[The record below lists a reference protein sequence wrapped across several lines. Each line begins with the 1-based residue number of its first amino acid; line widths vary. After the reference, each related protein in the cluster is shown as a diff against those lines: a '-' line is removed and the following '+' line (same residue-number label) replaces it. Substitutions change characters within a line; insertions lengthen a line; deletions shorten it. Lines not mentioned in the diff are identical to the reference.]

1 MADIQSNIFIDIET
15 AQAIAKLKGLQ
26 AEISAFHVAMA
37 KGTATNVARSAEFQ
51 RELVN
56 GINRTGQFSA
66 QMARVA
72 TSTETFTRALEGN
85 KLSMG
90 EYFRYAGASTKTFGK
105 FFRSEFETI
114 NKVAR
119 ERVKT
124 LQTQY
129 IKMGRD
135 ASGAMQAIAVRP
147 VALDLENYATK
158 AMMAAQKQQ
167 LFNQL
172 LRQGSTNLLN
182 FGKNTQWAGRQLM
195 VGFSIPLAM
204 LGTVAAQSFLK
215 MEEQAIRFKRVYGEL
230 FTTAEETDKMAK
242 SIQDL
247 AKEFTKYGVAVEA
260 TMGLAADAAAMGK
273 MGNELLDQ
281 VTQATRLA
289 VLGGVEQQQAL
300 ETTISVTNAFGVATE
315 DLAGK
320 IDFLN
325 AVENQTVVSIEDL
338 TEAIPKAGPV
348 VQQLGGDVED
358 LAFFLTAMKE
368 GGINASEGA
377 NALKSGLASLI
388 NPSRQA
394 TEMLAGFGIN
404 LSGIVEANAGDV
416 KGTVIEFAQAL
427 DTLDPLNRARAIEQL
442 FGKFQFSRIST
453 LFQNVVAEGSQAAR
467 VLDLAAATSEELAIL
482 SERELSRVEESTG
495 YKFKKAMEDIK
506 ASLAPVGEE
515 FLKLLTPILGFVNR
529 ALEWF
534 NNLEGGVKTFVLGAI
549 AVIGGLGPV
558 FLMTFG
564 LIANGAANLL
574 KLFGILM
581 GVFTGT
587 GNQSK
592 ILGMQTQYMSQE
604 QLEAAAIAASLDQTH
619 NKLIQTFTT
628 EAGAVNR
635 LTQAY
640 QKAAVAQRAF
650 SGPIISGGKTMS
662 PKKMA
667 KGGFVP
673 GYATGVTMVP
683 GPKGKGDIVPA
694 MLSPGEAVIPA
705 DMAEQYR
712 PMIAAMIAGKIPGFE
727 DGTGSVGDRG
737 GPSAIRRQTNR
748 AAVSPTEA
756 AERKALEDMYRKRG
770 FSSAKAIAAADADMK
785 GQASHIRPSSY
796 QMKYGGK
803 TVRPKGFEASALI
816 RDTAYSNQYINDLQ
830 TNLKNKNPDR
840 RVLDRFEKENKLTP
854 AQKRELQNIR
864 QGLSPS
870 SRTGAQVL
878 QRVAAYDVENKPRG
892 TALSRSEATATGLS
906 ARLATKGSQ
915 GFYETQGQRA
925 YDPSQD
931 QRVKEQALTTAKTRL
946 DRDAAKTEKK
956 EKSTTERNKKTA
968 DTKEKISKS
977 EANAAKNNAKTA
989 SQKERAAAAAARI
1002 PQPTAKTMSILGQG
1016 GVDKAIAEG
1025 KNPNRVAGQV
1035 AKAAPKTITPTT
1047 AKAQQAP
1054 MSRMGGIG
1062 GAGMMAGM
1070 AAGMMST
1077 VPGKTGDV
1085 AGQLAG
1091 PLMAASMAFMMM
1103 PPAAAAVVTAIGSV
1117 GYAMYKINKDFKE
1130 TQKQAISAG
1139 KALGASNEAI
1149 QGLAEFAGRVSATE
1163 YMDRVRSN
1171 KGQLIT
1177 AAPGKTTF
1185 GESYVES
1192 ETGRGQVEVAREAIA
1207 RAGGNTDAFINQL
1220 SQQLSTAIISGAL
1233 SQDEARS
1240 IAGNIG
1246 YELGD
1251 MDIAFKVNAQIVDIF
1266 GPNGEK
1272 LTEGGVAVI
1281 ATKLAEESEKSLS
1294 QSIEQ
1299 LETNLGAY
1307 EFLNTS
1313 FERNLTVGGMGAAG
1327 AGVGAGIGSLIA
1339 PGVGT
1344 VIGTAVGG
1352 IAGSVG
1358 GYFVV
1363 KKAAEEIA
1371 ALSGVATAN
1380 LINSVEQIEQLGD
1393 AVDVYYIKKLEEA
1406 KLEGDITRQ
1415 KELQIKYDE
1424 ERIALATKEAEVRG
1438 FIKELFLGP
1447 SLGEGTE
1454 IAGNLGQYTQDL
1466 IDKPFVY
1473 TDSREDSVMQPR
1485 QESEGATWFR
1495 TWLNTKP
1502 AWWPTAED
1510 PTSTSST
1517 EGTSPDLTTEGIEA
1531 FSTGIENALQARFQ
1545 NDPTAQLY
1553 LPVINEMLKTQYSG
1567 DVNAEGKD
1575 ISGAKADLVRLE
1587 LATGG
1592 LDPAALNSLLM
1603 FAGQDEGR
1611 QDVVFNIVTEFG
1623 GSFATE
1629 TSQILNLIGGD
1640 ELKAD
1645 VALRISNSANQAEA
1659 QDLLDFVGEVTAF
1672 GGVIETDIELNYFLN
1687 NPEAKAEFQ
1696 AVLDRLEN
1704 EEVVTVDQAYDVNP
1718 KLRNPEAFDAAYFES
1733 LPDVDKEEY
1742 VKTISMILALDTA
1755 VLALDQDF
1763 RNWLNENNI
1772 KTPLSGGTES
1782 WLTLA
1787 KKYQNAYA
1795 QGTGFKVTDERSLQ
1809 DTTTGEEGTTP
1820 PVGGGGG
1827 PTNVYA
1833 PIEKGMGQ
1841 FVDGAKKVSK
1851 SSAQALRDIQKFA
1864 DSAAGVFNGIANQM
1878 RDSSVGEPLIDFM
1891 LGMDPDEFE
1900 KEKTRVFTIE
1910 NGLITGLTAAG
1921 EALQAALNT
1930 AKLGEFVNE
1939 QDKLAVNAESQLKA
1953 FKMMTAAGI
1962 ESEYAYKLV
1971 QDTAFA
1977 TALAT
1982 EQSQARIDAALDSAK
1997 RAAAATAELE
2007 TAKAKADPRQERRE
2021 RLADM
2026 NKEFADRQKFITKMK
2041 AQGNSLTNIQ
2051 IEAIANNKDLMEEFL
2066 ATGWD
2071 GKKMSLKL
2079 SSVLRTA
2086 LLNAAKQEEIDLAF
2100 KKLTVSGMQEIFDQG
2115 FGNAQTAFSVLE
2127 EQLSLELQGK
2137 LVFGDE
2143 SYADAEKVVEA
2154 AQEQIGLINFE
2165 IDGLEADL
2173 ERISRQEDEINEKYD
2188 DKLEAL
2194 EKIGEANERITRQ
2207 QESQLN
2213 IADALSRG
2221 DIAGAARAIQE
2232 ARAATAREAQERQKE
2247 ILEKQRQAE
2256 LGAVRGTSG
2265 LSREQLEEQI
2275 KKLREEIF
2283 NIEQDIIRPREEV
2296 LRLADLQLTKDIE
2309 SLEVLGMSRE
2319 EWNNIKNQIDLAKIS
2334 TDKYLDSLREALSV
2348 MTDLTG
2354 TRGEMLNP
2362 DWIKNKDQMEKAKA
2376 EYDKAI
2382 ASGASSKEIK
2392 RLKKVYDAANKRFDS
2407 TAKYVSGEN
2416 PDWRAAKNTEDAAYT
2431 AWQNSITQKLA
2442 SKEQKRRKKTWESA
2456 RSAREALPQY
2466 AAGGGSIEYLRMGGM
2481 LPYKA
2486 MGGSIFKSI
2495 NTDTV
2500 PAMLTPGEFVITRS
2514 AVERFG
2520 ENNLRGINNGTYG
2533 AGSMYNYSVEINVKS
2548 QSDASQIADTVI
2560 RQIKRI
2566 DSQRVRGNKI

>member
-90 EYFRYAGASTKTFGK
+90 EYFRYAGASTKTFGR

-135 ASGAMQAIAVRP
+135 ASGAMKAIAVRP

-215 MEEQAIRFKRVYGEL
+215 MEEQAIKFKRVYGEL

-242 SIQDL
+242 DIQNL
-247 AKEFTKYGVAVEA
+247 AKEFTKYGIAVEA

-273 MGNELLDQ
+273 MGVELTDQ

-289 VLGGVEQQQAL
+289 VLGNVEQQQAL

-348 VQQLGGDVED
+348 VQQLGGNVED

-394 TEMLAGFGIN
+394 TEMLAGLGIN
-404 LSGIVEANAGDV
+404 INAIVEGNAGDI
-416 KGTVIEFAQAL
+416 KGTVIQFAQAL

-453 LFQNVVAEGSQAAR
+453 LFQNVVAEGSQASR
-467 VLDLAAATSEELAIL
+467 VLELAGATSEELAIL
-482 SERELSRVEESTG
+482 SERELGRVEESTG

-650 SGPIISGGKTMS
+650 SGPIISGGRTVS

-673 GYATGVTMVP
+673 GYASGVTMVP

-748 AAVSPTEA
+748 SPVSPTEA

-770 FSSAKAIAAADADMK
+770 LSSVKAIAAADADMK

-968 DTKEKISKS
+968 DTKEKTSKA

-989 SQKERAAAAAARI
+989 SQKEKAAAAAARI

-1025 KNPNRVAGQV
+1025 KNPNRVAGQLS
-1035 AKAAPKTITPTT
+1035 KAAPKATAPTT
-1047 AKAQQAP
+1047 AKTQRGPAP
-1054 MSRMGGIG
+1054 RMGGVG

-1077 VPGKTGDV
+1077 IPGKTGDV

-1103 PPAAAAVVTAIGSV
+1103 PAPIAAVVTILGGM
-1117 GYAMYKINKDFKE
+1117 GYAAYQLHKQFND
-1130 TQKQAISAG
+1130 TQK
-1139 KALGASNEAI
+1139 EAI
-1149 QGLAEFAGRVSATE
+1149 QLGLSLGSSASAIEKYAEFAGTVTGSQF
-1163 YMDRVRSN
+1163 MDKVRGEQGRAIISS
-1171 KGQLIT
+1171 GG
-1177 AAPGKTTF
+1177 PTF
-1185 GESYVES
+1185 GESYIQS
-1192 ETGRGQVEVAREAIA
+1192 EAGAAQLLAMQTEYAKSSQNQGRIIDLL
-1207 RAGGNTDAFINQL
+1207 T
-1220 SQQLSTAIISGAL
+1220 QQLVTAVASGAL
-1233 SQDEARS
+1233 TTEQARS
-1240 IAGNIG
+1240 IAAEFGLKLNDMGIAIDVIANVT
-1246 YELGD
+1246 EL
-1251 MDIAFKVNAQIVDIF
+1251 V
-1266 GPNGEK
+1266 GPNGEN
-1272 LTEGGVAVI
+1272 LEDGGIVEVSSRIIDQSAESLQDTMGLLDQNIESLGLLDTQMARTGTVLGSI
-1281 ATKLAEESEKSLS
+1281 AAGALA
-1294 QSIEQ
+1294 
-1299 LETNLGAY
+1299 A
-1307 EFLNTS
+1307 
-1313 FERNLTVGGMGAAG
+1313 GAAG
-1327 AGVGAGIGSLIA
+1327 ALIGSLVG
-1339 PGVGT
+1339 PLGT
-1344 VIGTAVGG
+1344 VVGGVVGG
-1352 IAGSVG
+1352 IAGGVG
-1358 GYFVV
+1358 GYFAGNAMVGDANEN
-1363 KKAAEEIA
+1363 AAA
-1371 ALSGVATAN
+1371 WSGAAAVDLTNALSQQQE
-1380 LINSVEQIEQLGD
+1380 LSD
-1393 AVDVYYIKKLEEA
+1393 AVDAYYLKRLEQLA
-1406 KLEGDITRQ
+1406 VEGDLVKYEEER
-1415 KELQIKYDE
+1415 LKYDQA
-1424 ERIALATKEAEVRG
+1424 RVDMAKKE
-1438 FIKELFLGP
+1438 
-1447 SLGEGTE
+1447 
-1454 IAGNLGQYTQDL
+1454 QD
-1466 IDKPFVY
+1466 
-1473 TDSREDSVMQPR
+1473 
-1485 QESEGATWFR
+1485 FR
-1495 TWLNTKP
+1495 TKIRQLLTRAQGLEKDGADARLSSADQAMKDAGFAGTAGSGP
-1502 AWWPTAED
+1502 AG
-1510 PTSTSST
+1510 PTSTIIASPPPEGVST
-1517 EGTSPDLTTEGIEA
+1517 PVMEALTTGMKNAVDVLFQDDPVWKLYQPVIDELIKTLPDEDQYLFRAEFFAGMTPETA
-1531 FSTGIENALQARFQ
+1531 NALMLWAGDNEVKKQTVVDIVTKYGGQFANQTQQLLSMIDAGTLEVDILQRIKAA
-1545 NDPTAQLY
+1545 PTEKEAQDILDFATETMRLDGIINADIY
-1553 LPVINEMLKTQYSG
+1553 LAAIN
-1567 DVNAEGKD
+1567 A
-1575 ISGAKADLVRLE
+1575 
-1587 LATGG
+1587 
-1592 LDPAALNSLLM
+1592 DPAALAAMTNDFKEFAEAGDTGTLTIDRAIEINPVIDDYTMTNAGPGGTFEQKIDTMDEEFFQELAGSERAQYSRTVSVLTAVSPSVIVNSADFKKWLEN
-1603 FAGQDEGR
+1603 AG
-1611 QDVVFNIVTEFG
+1611 EFG
-1623 GSFATE
+1623 GAAWRESDTPTQVGQYIKAT
-1629 TSQILNLIGGD
+1629 
-1640 ELKAD
+1640 A
-1645 VALRISNSANQAEA
+1645 AE
-1659 QDLLDFVGEVTAF
+1659 
-1672 GGVIETDIELNYFLN
+1672 
-1687 NPEAKAEFQ
+1687 
-1696 AVLDRLEN
+1696 
-1704 EEVVTVDQAYDVNP
+1704 
-1718 KLRNPEAFDAAYFES
+1718 S
-1733 LPDVDKEEY
+1733 
-1742 VKTISMILALDTA
+1742 VKTGKDATGGEFGPVEPA
-1755 VLALDQDF
+1755 
-1763 RNWLNENNI
+1763 
-1772 KTPLSGGTES
+1772 PSGSGS
-1782 WLTLA
+1782 A
-1787 KKYQNAYA
+1787 
-1795 QGTGFKVTDERSLQ
+1795 
-1809 DTTTGEEGTTP
+1809 
-1820 PVGGGGG
+1820 PV
-1827 PTNVYA
+1827 NVYA

-1864 DSAAGVFNGIANQM
+1864 DSAAGAFNGVANQM
-1878 RDSSVGEPLIDFM
+1878 RNSNVGEPLIDFM

-1900 KEKTRVFTIE
+1900 KEKRRVFTIE

-1921 EALQAALNT
+1921 EALQSALNT

-1939 QDKLAVNAESQLKA
+1939 QQKIAVNAKDQLAA
-1953 FKMMTAAGI
+1953 FKMLTNAGVEI
-1962 ESEYAYKLV
+1962 EYAYKLV
-1971 QDTAFA
+1971 QDTSFA

-1982 EQSQARIDAALDSAK
+1982 EKDATKIAQSLKVARE
-1997 RAAAATAELE
+1997 AAAAMKQLE
-2007 TAKAKADPRQERRE
+2007 DAKAEAERADTKSPTQERRE

-2221 DIAGAARAIQE
+2221 DIAAAARAIQE

-2256 LGAVRGTSG
+2256 LGAVTGTSG

-2319 EWNNIKNQIDLAKIS
+2319 EWSAIKNQIDLAKIS

-2362 DWIKNKDQMEKAKA
+2362 DWISNKDKMEKAKA
-2376 EYDKAI
+2376 EYDAAI
-2382 ASGASSKEIK
+2382 SSGASSKEIK
-2392 RLKKVYDAANKRFDS
+2392 RLKKIYEDAKKKFD
-2407 TAKYVSGEN
+2407 TTVKYVTGEN
-2416 PDWRAAKNTEDAAYT
+2416 PDWRAAKTTEDAAYQ
-2431 AWQNSITQKLA
+2431 AWQDSVSQNLA
-2442 SKEQKRRKKTWESA
+2442 KKERDKRKKRYDEA
-2456 RSAREALPQY
+2456 RKIREALPQY
-2466 AAGGGSIEYLRMGGM
+2466 AAGGGSIDYLRMGGM

-2486 MGGSIFKSI
+2486 MGGSIFKPI

-2520 ENNLRGINNGTYG
+2520 EKNLRGINNGTYG

-2566 DSQRVRGNKI
+2566 DSQRVRGSKI